1 MWRPAPY
8 TYLDQSSAAALD
20 THSRPPPTSAFH
32 VTQESAR
39 DHQQLC
45 PDSTA
50 ASQNH
55 MGHSPEHMY
64 AAEQLPG
71 RHEADYWHDQPAQE
85 TVSCHRTHS
94 LPQQQHGQRQQET
107 RHGSTSQGA
116 PTTGS
121 SSRRSSRSRWQW
133 SRHVWGSQAGSRPAA
148 GETARPGRQQHRDS
162 ASQREVLCNVK
173 AVVPYLSDEVI
184 LAELECTLDA
194 NQAVENLLSR
204 M

>member
-1 MWRPAPY
+1 
-8 TYLDQSSAAALD
+8 
-20 THSRPPPTSAFH
+20 
-32 VTQESAR
+32 
-39 DHQQLC
+39 
-45 PDSTA
+45 
-50 ASQNH
+50 
-55 MGHSPEHMY
+55 MY
-64 AAEQLPG
+64 AAEQLPE
-71 RHEADYWHDQPAQE
+71 RHEAEHWHDQLAQE
-85 TVSCHRTHS
+85 TVSRDRMRP

-107 RHGSTSQGA
+107 RHSGISQGA

-121 SSRRSSRSRWQW
+121 GSRRSSRSRWQW

-148 GETARPGRQQHRDS
+148 GDTRRPGRQQHRDS